1 MASGRLIDYL
11 GTGTT
16 GERPVSLDLTVGALG
31 LWWST
36 DDLELTVWDGTAWES
51 LSSGGGLVSVVA
63 GDGILV
69 DATDP
74 ENPEVSVDTA
84 ALDFVES
91 IVAGTGVTVDNTDPK
106 NPVVSATGGGGSGDV
121 VGPASAVDN
130 SIVVFDGTTGKLI
143 KDGGETIDSL
153 VALARTSQEN
163 VQTGTSYTLV
173 LSDAFKLVAMNNSSA
188 NTITVPPNSSV
199 AFPIGTR
206 IDLSQDG
213 TGQTTIVADS
223 GVTIRTPETLK
234 LRKQWAKA
242 TLIKRATDTWDL
254 EGNLEAAP

>member
-1 MASGRLIDYL
+1 MALKRIRDYPSAASAN
-11 GTGTT
+11 GTDMIEAETAD
-16 GERPVSLDLTVGALG
+16 GESIKLTAAQIAAL
-31 LWWST
+31 
-36 DDLELTVWDGTAWES
+36 A
-51 LSSGGGLVSVVA
+51 SGGGGEA
-63 GDGILV
+63 
-69 DATDP
+69 
-74 ENPEVSVDTA
+74 
-84 ALDFVES
+84 
-91 IVAGTGVTVDNTDPK
+91 
-106 NPVVSATGGGGSGDV
+106 GDV
-121 VGPASAVDN
+121 VGPAGAVN
-130 SIVVFDGTTGKLI
+130 NRIAVFDGTTGKLI
-143 KDGGETIDSL
+143 KDGGQTIDSL
-153 VALARTSQEN
+153 VALARTAQEN

-213 TGQTTIVADS
+213 AGQTTIVAGT

-242 TLIKRATDTWDL
+242 TLIKRASDTWDL